1 MRVLVT
7 GAAGFAG
14 GHLCELLLLRGDRVA
29 GVTRGAPGGSSG
41 VHWLSAD
48 LADAAATARA
58 VAEAQPEVIYHLAGA
73 AATHTAAQDP
83 VGTLRD
89 NVLATASILQAALDA
104 SPRPRVL
111 LVTSSE
117 VYGHPATARP
127 LTEETPTAPGNLY
140 GLSKVAAHE
149 LGRHYGSL
157 GLEVVEAR
165 PFNHCGP
172 RQRLG
177 FVVPDFAAQVAAVA
191 RGEREPVVRVGD
203 LSPARDFTD
212 VRDIVRGYADLALGG
227 VPGEI
232 YHLCRGEAVSIGDI
246 LDRLLAIAGVA
257 ARVETDCE
265 RLRPGPATLLRGS
278 AEKARW
284 AVGWEAGIPLE
295 ETLRAVYAEWA
306 AVSAQG

>member
-1 MRVLVT
+1 MRALVT

-14 GHLCELLLLRGDRVA
+14 GHLCELLLSRGDQVA
-29 GVTRGAPGGSSG
+29 GVTRGASAHPAG
-41 VHWLSAD
+41 VHWLTAD
-48 LADAAATARA
+48 LADAAASARL
-58 VAEAQPEVIYHLAGA
+58 VAETQPEVIYHLAAA
-73 AATHTAAQDP
+73 AATHAAAKDP

-89 NVLATASILQAALDA
+89 NVLTTAAVLQAALDA

-117 VYGHPATARP
+117 VYGHPATAEP
-127 LTEETPTAPGNLY
+127 LTEAAPTAPCNLY
-140 GLSKVAAHE
+140 GLSKVTAHE
-149 LGRHYGSL
+149 LGRHYGGL

-203 LSPARDFTD
+203 LASARDFTD

-227 VPGEI
+227 VPGEV
-232 YHLCRGEAVSIGDI
+232 YHLCRGEAVSIGRI
-246 LDRLLAIAGVA
+246 LGRLVALAGVKV
-257 ARVETDCE
+257 RVETDAE
-265 RLRPGPATLLRGS
+265 RVRPGPATVIRGS
-278 AEKARW
+278 AEKVRR
-284 AVGWEAGIPLE
+284 AVGWAAAISLDATLSEVYE
-295 ETLRAVYAEWA
+295 EWLGAPA
-306 AVSAQG
+306 A